1 MNDFEVLEQY
11 IKKFNLQK
19 ELEGLTPQEQLL
31 YKFELR
37 DTLKFNFY
45 LLRTRMRELF
55 LVLRK
60 RLKISKNQ
68 KWKEAADDRTR
79 I

>member
-1 MNDFEVLEQY
+1 MSDFEVLEQY
-11 IKKFNLQK
+11 IKKFDLQK
-19 ELEGLTPQEQLL
+19 ELEGLAPQEQLL

-37 DTLKFNFY
+37 DTLEFNFY

-55 LVLRK
+55 LAFRK

-68 KWKEAADDRTR
+68 K
-79 I
+79 

>member
-1 MNDFEVLEQY
+1 MSDFEILEQY
-11 IKKFNLQK
+11 IKKANLQK
-19 ELEGLTPQEQLL
+19 ELEGLTSQEQLL

-55 LVLRK
+55 LALRK

-68 KWKEAADDRTR
+68 K
-79 I
+79 

>member
-45 LLRTRMRELF
+45 LLGTRMRELF
-55 LVLRK
+55 LTLRK

-68 KWKEAADDRTR
+68 K
-79 I
+79 

>member
-1 MNDFEVLEQY
+1 MSDFEVLEQY

-19 ELEGLTPQEQLL
+19 ELEGLTLQEQLL

-55 LVLRK
+55 LALRK

-68 KWKEAADDRTR
+68 NERR
-79 I
+79 

>member
-1 MNDFEVLEQY
+1 MSDFEILEQY
-11 IKKFNLQK
+11 IKKFDLQK
-19 ELEGLTPQEQLL
+19 ELEGLTQQEQLL

-55 LVLRK
+55 LALRK

-68 KWKEAADDRTR
+68 K
-79 I
+79 

>member
-1 MNDFEVLEQY
+1 MSDFEILEQY
-11 IKKFNLQK
+11 IKKFGLQK

-55 LVLRK
+55 LALRK
-60 RLKISKNQ
+60 QLNISKN
-68 KWKEAADDRTR
+68 KK
-79 I
+79 